1 MKKIIWFM
9 AIMALTYSC
18 KNASQPPE
26 FKRVANV
33 KVAKVS
39 GKEAVLNGDAFFYNP
54 NKARM
59 LLRKVEIDVFLKDKR
74 IGVINQALKTKI
86 PGQSEFKVPVDA
98 TFDIGD
104 IGLLNGIMSILGGK
118 KMKVRYVGKI
128 KLKIYGVPVAVPID
142 YEDEIKLRL

>member
-54 NKARM
+54 NKASM

>member
-1 MKKIIWFM
+1 M

-59 LLRKVEIDVFLKDKR
+59 LLR
-74 IGVINQALKTKI
+74 
-86 PGQSEFKVPVDA
+86 
-98 TFDIGD
+98 
-104 IGLLNGIMSILGGK
+104 
-118 KMKVRYVGKI
+118 
-128 KLKIYGVPVAVPID
+128 
-142 YEDEIKLRL
+142 

>member
-1 MKKIIWFM
+1 M
-9 AIMALTYSC
+9 AIMALTCSC

>member
-1 MKKIIWFM
+1 M

>member
-1 MKKIIWFM
+1 
-9 AIMALTYSC
+9 
-18 KNASQPPE
+18 
-26 FKRVANV
+26 
-33 KVAKVS
+33 
-39 GKEAVLNGDAFFYNP
+39 
-54 NKARM
+54 M

-142 YEDEIKLRL
+142 YQDEIKLRL